1 MLISHDGQL
10 VSDISSL
17 LNNNAYNDV
26 TIMLNNGVKLE
37 ANKLVL
43 SARSKFFAHLI
54 QGKNT
59 VQTEIKLDISA
70 LKGSLYL
77 IVKYLYTGKMDL
89 RFLSLGDLLDLLNL
103 TKWME
108 MDLFSLVEGHIIKS
122 VDDCKFN
129 TTSLLKQATLL
140 EKYELTKLSTSFIK
154 HLDLFFDEVAKNW
167 DVMLISSSLLE
178 KLLTERLN
186 KNIEIVSAVGSND
199 KTETGDLAGKDSE
212 VGSGSGTES
221 NKDGDDTG
229 KRKLDSEDDS
239 DEEDRSGRGSDTDDE
254 KNGNKDENQ
263 NDECEIFD
271 DLMED
276 GYQVDEFN
284 VFIKWLQ
291 GNVDCDESFK
301 KRITKLFVLRKF
313 PVDYLVT
320 RVRTSSLYTEQEI
333 LDVLGKNAVE
343 MQTKMK
349 GLKRRY
355 KSLEK
360 EHKKL
365 QDDITE
371 LKKRKRAYS
380 SSPER
385 RYSRHSSPY
394 YSD

>member
-140 EKYELTKLSTSFIK
+140 EEEMWYLSYYRSIKKIGIELTNQRSTFRQITPSILQKYELTK
-154 HLDLFFDEVAKNW
+154 E
-167 DVMLISSSLLE
+167 
-178 KLLTERLN
+178 
-186 KNIEIVSAVGSND
+186 
-199 KTETGDLAGKDSE
+199 
-212 VGSGSGTES
+212 
-221 NKDGDDTG
+221 
-229 KRKLDSEDDS
+229 
-239 DEEDRSGRGSDTDDE
+239 
-254 KNGNKDENQ
+254 
-263 NDECEIFD
+263 
-271 DLMED
+271 
-276 GYQVDEFN
+276 
-284 VFIKWLQ
+284 WLQ
-291 GNVDCDESFK
+291 K
-301 KRITKLFVLRKF
+301 
-313 PVDYLVT
+313 
-320 RVRTSSLYTEQEI
+320 
-333 LDVLGKNAVE
+333 
-343 MQTKMK
+343 
-349 GLKRRY
+349 
-355 KSLEK
+355 
-360 EHKKL
+360 
-365 QDDITE
+365 
-371 LKKRKRAYS
+371 
-380 SSPER
+380 
-385 RYSRHSSPY
+385 
-394 YSD
+394 